1 MIKNLCFSHSVSRK
15 DLQSSPPSDN
25 FTKTPLNFEE
35 IIFSQNISQVSL
47 KELKWREF
55 FPPH

>member
-1 MIKNLCFSHSVSRK
+1 
-15 DLQSSPPSDN
+15 
-25 FTKTPLNFEE
+25 LNFEE

-55 FPPH
+55 FPPHWATPSRKEELSDRTWTAQIIREARRYHS